1 MLRDWLD
8 WVCFALTFVGILVL
22 MVAALAVMV
31 GAFVLGVLV
40 VVAATT

>member
-1 MLRDWLD
+1 MPQDWLD

-40 VVAATT
+40 AATA